1 MALEIAQFR
10 RIVEAANPSRPVK
23 LLSLGYP
30 DLLLTA
36 ADLAVYGL
44 RDLPIVPD
52 SDKIAAWHSWP
63 GPIYDTTEVFR
74 RLFITP
80 TYIDIKVSRGVEDI
94 VDLNQPLEF
103 PEIIFE
109 EKGIRGHDGDPLI
122 GAFDIVLDPG
132 TLEHCFNIGQAF
144 LNVAAMVAPGGTI
157 IHTNPLSCQNHG
169 FFNLCPTLYADF
181 YGQNGFT
188 IEYLGAMAGPVG
200 NRIEAPLPPAGRIRL
215 EPEVWSLVVVKA
227 PTQWNGHAKIP
238 TQAKYVANP
247 SLKA

>member
-36 ADLAVYGL
+36 ADLETYGL

-74 RLFITP
+74 RLFIEP
-80 TYIDIKVSRGVEDI
+80 TYVDVRQSRGVEQI
-94 VDLNQPLEF
+94 VDLNSEYVSGVQRYCSESGPW
-103 PEIIFE
+103 FE
-109 EKGIRGHDGDPLI
+109 KSKLY
-122 GAFDIVLDPG
+122 GAFDVILDPG

-157 IHTNPLSCQNHG
+157 IHTNPMTCINHS
-169 FFNLCPTLYADF
+169 FWNFSPTAYADF

-227 PTQWNGHAKIP
+227 PAQWCGHAKIP

>member
-44 RDLPIVPD
+44 RDLPIVAD
-52 SDKIAAWHSWP
+52 SDKIAAWHSWS
-63 GPIYDTTEVFR
+63 GPIFDTVAVLAALGIDLTA
-74 RLFITP
+74 
-80 TYIDIKVSRGVEDI
+80 IDIKQSRGVENI
-94 VDLNQPLEF
+94 VDLNLPL
-103 PEIIFE
+103 
-109 EKGIRGHDGDPLI
+109 HDAAVRCYIQLL
-122 GAFDIVLDPG
+122 GAFDIILDPG

-157 IHTNPLSCQNHG
+157 IHTNPLSCKNHG
-169 FFNLCPTLYADF
+169 FYDLSPTLYADF

-200 NRIEAPLPPAGRIRL
+200 NRVEAPLPPAGRIKL

-227 PTQWNGHAKIP
+227 PKDWNGHAEMP
-238 TQAKYVANP
+238 VQRKYITNP
-247 SLKA
+247 ELKA